1 LRSSGKRRGRAS
13 MRMLPVGPSWR
24 PARTVQ
30 IVCRAGG
37 AGMAKG
43 WQEECGISEE
53 GVDILGWVEAL
64 PREARRELAAT
75 VEMLCRAQGYLS
87 LHEDVVSLDE
97 ERRARQ
103 PKRARRA
110 LRREGQLAQVIR
122 HPRWSTPQD

>member
-1 LRSSGKRRGRAS
+1 
-13 MRMLPVGPSWR
+13 
-24 PARTVQ
+24 
-30 IVCRAGG
+30 
-37 AGMAKG
+37 MAKG

-53 GVDILGWVEAL
+53 GIDILGWVEAL